1 MSEINNWHKFFEEL
15 GTSLN
20 KYNFMISEFMLGVA
34 VDNRIRVVSFNSDGK
49 KVFPVYSIPEDVK
62 SAQQS
67 VQLTALRRDW
77 RGRLGNWLV
86 SLGNRIAQ
94 SGGN

>member
-20 KYNFMISEFMLGVA
+20 KYNFMISEFVLGVA

-49 KVFPVYSIPEDVK
+49 KVYPVYSIPEDVK

-67 VQLTALRRDW
+67 VHPTASGVGK
-77 RGRLGNWLV
+77 RGHLANLLV
-86 SLGNRIAQ
+86 SLGKYLVKL
-94 SGGN
+94 GGG

>member
-1 MSEINNWHKFFEEL
+1 MNEINNWHKFFEEL

-20 KYNFMISEFMLGVA
+20 KYNFMISEFVLGVT
-34 VDNRIRVVSFNSDGK
+34 VDNRIRVVSFNSDGRK
-49 KVFPVYSIPEDVK
+49 IYPVYSIPEDVK
-62 SAQQS
+62 PAQHG